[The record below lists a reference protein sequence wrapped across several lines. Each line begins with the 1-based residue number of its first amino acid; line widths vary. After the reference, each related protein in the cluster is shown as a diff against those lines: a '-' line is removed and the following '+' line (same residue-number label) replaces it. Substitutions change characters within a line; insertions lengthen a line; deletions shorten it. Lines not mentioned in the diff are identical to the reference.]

1 MLFRKLHPF
10 DYHEPD
16 TLSEVGEILAS
27 PNVTAAI
34 LAGGV
39 SLIDQMK
46 RGMQHPDVILSLHR
60 IKDLRFVETSDGT
73 LGIGALATLKDGER
87 SSLVREQYGSL
98 WDAIRQ
104 IGSVQVKTM
113 GTIVGN
119 VAACNPASDVATAL
133 TALGAEIKVAGRGGE
148 RSIPIQFFAVD
159 VRKNSLESDEIV
171 TEIKIPAPET
181 GSACAFLNLARTK
194 EDIAKVAVSVHAI
207 IKGGI
212 MENVRIALGAVAPV
226 ILRAYAAEEILKGER
241 PSLTV
246 IQAAARA
253 AAESEG
259 VIPIT
264 DLRSTAQYRR
274 EMVAV
279 LTERALSKAFK
290 INLN

>member
-16 TLSEVGEILAS
+16 TLQEACEVLAS
-27 PNVTAAI
+27 PDAKATI

-46 RGMQHPDVILSLHR
+46 RGMQKPDVILSLHR
-60 IKDLRFVETSDGT
+60 IKDLRFLDAFDGA

-87 SSLVREQYGSL
+87 SPLLQKQYGSL
-98 WDAIRQ
+98 WDAVSQ

-119 VAACNPASDVATAL
+119 VTACNPASDVATAL
-133 TALGAEIKVAGRGGE
+133 TALGAEIKVAGRE
-148 RSIPIQFFAVD
+148 RSIPIESFGVD
-159 VRKNSLESDEIV
+159 VRKNCLKSHEIV
-171 TEIKIPAPET
+171 TEIRVPAPEE
-181 GSACAFLNLARTK
+181 GSVAAFLNLARTK
-194 EDIAKVAVSVHAI
+194 EDIAKVAVGVHAVVR
-207 IKGGI
+207 GGVV
-212 MENVRIALGAVAPV
+212 EAVRIALGAVAPI
-226 ILRAYAAEEILKGER
+226 ILRASVAENILKGES

-246 IQAAARA
+246 IEAAAKA

-259 VIPIT
+259 VVPIT
-264 DLRSTAQYRR
+264 DLRSTAEYRR

-279 LTERALSKAFK
+279 LTQRALLKALD
-290 INLN
+290 ISLN